1 MPPLVPL
8 KWNKYLHGHVFDQFT
23 VFEDPAILYLNSAVC
38 FCFFIWLEN
47 CFCLWKTVHYCYNCP
62 VLIMTLVTLQYAA
75 IMLLS
80 ICFLGAGKSTL
91 INILAGYKWAPYLL
105 LLSIYII
112 KTAVFSVFCCGSLV
126 TADIKRQ
133 GSWFFPGYF
142 DAKIEEKK
150 EPKEMPGSFDSL
162 HYILV
167 VPGNL
172 KS

>member
-1 MPPLVPL
+1 MPAGACIWSIYNFWSFSHPL
-8 KWNKYLHGHVFDQFT
+8 
-23 VFEDPAILYLNSAVC
+23 FECCSIMFL
-38 FCFFIWLEN
+38 FFIWLED
-47 CFCLWKTVHYCYNCP
+47 CFCIWKTVHYCYNCP

-112 KTAVFSVFCCGSLV
+112 KTAMFSVFCCGSWV
-126 TADIKRQ
+126 RADIKRQ
-133 GSWFFPGYF
+133 GSWFFPRPGYF
-142 DAKIEEKK
+142 HAKIEGKK
-150 EPKEMPGSFDSL
+150 KNQKKYLAVLILFIL
-162 HYILV
+162 HILV

>member
-1 MPPLVPL
+1 MYLINLQFL
-8 KWNKYLHGHVFDQFT
+8 KFQ
-23 VFEDPAILYLNSAVC
+23 PS
-38 FCFFIWLEN
+38 FIWMLQYN
-47 CFCLWKTVHYCYNCP
+47 VFVFYLTWRLFLSLKNCP

-112 KTAVFSVFCCGSLV
+112 KTAMFSVFCCESCIR
-126 TADIKRQ
+126 ADVKRRA
-133 GSWFFPGYF
+133 SWFFPGYF

>member
-1 MPPLVPL
+1 MYLINLQFL
-8 KWNKYLHGHVFDQFT
+8 KFQ
-23 VFEDPAILYLNSAVC
+23 PS
-38 FCFFIWLEN
+38 FIWMLQYN
-47 CFCLWKTVHYCYNCP
+47 VFVFYLTWRLFLSLKNCP

-112 KTAVFSVFCCGSLV
+112 KTAMFSVFCCESCIRPDV
-126 TADIKRQ
+126 KRRA
-133 GSWFFPGYF
+133 SWFFPGYF
-142 DAKIEEKK
+142 DVKIEEKK
-150 EPKEMPGSFDSL
+150 EPKELPGSFDSL

-167 VPGNL
+167 IPGNL

>member
-112 KTAVFSVFCCGSLV
+112 KTAMFSVFCCGSWV
-126 TADIKRQ
+126 RADIR
-133 GSWFFPGYF
+133 GRGHDF
-142 DAKIEEKK
+142 
-150 EPKEMPGSFDSL
+150 SL
-162 HYILV
+162 ATLMW
-167 VPGNL
+167 
-172 KS
+172 K

>member
-1 MPPLVPL
+1 MGMYLINLQFL
-8 KWNKYLHGHVFDQFT
+8 KFQ
-23 VFEDPAILYLNSAVC
+23 PS
-38 FCFFIWLEN
+38 FIWMLQYN
-47 CFCLWKTVHYCYNCP
+47 VFVFYLTWRLFLSLKTLHYGYNCP

-75 IMLLS
+75 IILLS

-112 KTAVFSVFCCGSLV
+112 KTAVFSVFCCGSWV
-126 TADIKRQ
+126 RADIKRR
-133 GSWFFPGYF
+133 GSRFFPGYF

-162 HYILV
+162 HYNTCCTWQFEILV
-167 VPGNL
+167 TAL
-172 KS
+172 